1 MKQISVGKDVVWA
14 LDTTGRLSVRR
25 DIQANVFPEGSHWQT
40 LPAMPNDPIHIG
52 KNKLYTFVYFYS
64 MADGG
69 GGRGI
74 FTYNKYMLILD
85 ISVINSKQGFR
96 HISVAKEEGQ
106 VWAISGAG
114 IICRRIG
121 VTNENPAGTGWATGI
136 GVSRLEKVL
145 FYNLAGIFIYVFLNI
160 MTIKY

>member
-1 MKQISVGKDVVWA
+1 MVVMG
-14 LDTTGRLSVRR
+14 DR
-25 DIQANVFPEGSHWQT
+25 E
-40 LPAMPNDPIHIG
+40 
-52 KNKLYTFVYFYS
+52 
-64 MADGG
+64 
-69 GGRGI
+69 I
-74 FTYNKYMLILD
+74 FTYNECMLILD

-136 GVSRLEKVL
+136 GVSRLEKIL
-145 FYNLAGIFIYVFLNI
+145 FYNLAGIFIYVLLNVI
-160 MTIKY
+160 TIKY